1 MFAENHIALNRSRVI
16 YCKDNVLLYSYKNML
31 FGSVIS
37 QSFMSAAQISCGT
50 SAEKRAENV
59 MIFFRMFFAIELM
72 YLTIELKYFANE
84 PMFFANEPMYFANEP
99 MYFANEPMYFANE
112 PMYFANEPMYFAN
125 EPMYFTNESMFFTNE
140 SMFFTN
146 EPMFF
151 IFCKSRE
158 IGKESKTVISI
169 TFYVICIIIN
179 RINQNVINLKPK
191 SHVNTL

>member
-1 MFAENHIALNRSRVI
+1 MFAENHIALNRSRLI

-31 FGSVIS
+31 YGSVIS

-72 YLTIELKYFANE
+72 YLTNELKYFANEPMFFANEPMFFANEPMYFANE

-99 MYFANEPMYFANE
+99 MFFANK
-112 PMYFANEPMYFAN
+112 
-125 EPMYFTNESMFFTNE
+125 

-151 IFCKSRE
+151 ENEPMFFIFCRCRE

-169 TFYVICIIIN
+169 TLYAFCIIIN
-179 RINQNVINLKPK
+179 TINMLLSKTK
-191 SHVNTL
+191 KLC

>member
-99 MYFANEPMYFANE
+99 MYF
-112 PMYFANEPMYFAN
+112 
-125 EPMYFTNESMFFTNE
+125 TNE